1 MMVTQAN
8 KLSTAAYSMTLREK
22 RLVMLVA
29 SVIRKDDEH
38 MKRYSFPAADVMN
51 FLGLENNNN
60 GYNELRSVTGELLSR
75 VVDISTP
82 ETKRGYRQ
90 FQWMASASYI
100 PKEDSGTGQAMLEL
114 QAHSEMRPFLLE
126 LKEHF
131 SSIPFAEIAR
141 LPSFHSVRIFEI
153 LWAKSHQLMRG
164 TVKISLEELKKML
177 KLEKQYPNFADFRK
191 RVLDKAQQD
200 LDEKTPLSFTYEVE
214 KQGVKVVG
222 LVFTVKANQKAVEL
236 GLTLPDRLNVSELPP
251 VAEKKR
257 EDKARNNILL
267 RLVALG
273 VREAQAETLA
283 NSYDLDYIAENLD
296 VVEEKQRRGGIKHV
310 VSYVYKSLAQ
320 DYRDQEP
327 EIARAARERREA
339 QKEAERA
346 QLSLEE
352 QYEAERKR
360 VVEQTK
366 RDIGTAAI
374 LDDFRPHIE
383 LLGANNSLINNA
395 IKKHG
400 ATVDTTEAD
409 PLLRS
414 FLHQFILDTYAPPQF
429 RTFETWQEAQNE
441 AS

>member
-38 MKRYSFPAADVMN
+38 MKRYSFPAADVMK

-60 GYNELRSVTGELLSR
+60 GYNELRSVTGDLLSR
-75 VVDISTP
+75 VVDISSP
-82 ETKRGYRQ
+82 ETKRGYKQ

-164 TVKISLEELKKML
+164 TIKISLEELKKML

-214 KQGVKVVG
+214 KQGAKIVG

-236 GLTLPDRLNVSELPP
+236 GLTLPDHLNVSELPP

-267 RLVALG
+267 RLFALG
-273 VREAQAETLA
+273 IREKQAETLT

-296 VVEEKQRRGGIKHV
+296 IVEEKQRRGGIKHII
-310 VSYVYKSLAQ
+310 SYVYKALAQ

-327 EIARAARERREA
+327 EIAKAARERRET
-339 QKEAERA
+339 QKKAEQA

-352 QYEAERKR
+352 QYEEERER
-360 VVEQTK
+360 VIGETK
-366 RDIGTAAI
+366 QIISTAAI

-383 LLGANNSLINNA
+383 LLGANNSLISSA

-400 ATVDTTEAD
+400 ATIDSIEAD

-414 FLHQFILDTYAPPQF
+414 FLHQFILDAYAPPQF

>member
-1 MMVTQAN
+1 MVITQAN
-8 KLSTAAYSMTLREK
+8 ELATAAYSMTLREK

-29 SVIRKDDEH
+29 SVIRKDDDY
-38 MKRYSFPAADVMN
+38 MKRYSFPAAEVMK

-60 GYNELRSVTGELLSR
+60 GYNELRSVTGDLLSR
-75 VVDISTP
+75 VVDISSP

-114 QAHSEMRPFLLE
+114 QAHSQMRPFLLE

-153 LWAKSHQLMRG
+153 LWAKSHQLRRG

-200 LDEKTPLSFTYEVE
+200 LDEKTPLSFTYETE
-214 KQGVKVVG
+214 KQGLKVVG
-222 LVFTVKANQKAVEL
+222 LVFTVRPNKKAVEL
-236 GLTLPDRLNVSELPP
+236 GLTLPDRLDVSELPP

-257 EDKARNNILL
+257 DDKVRNRIIL

-296 VVEEKQRRGGIKHV
+296 VVEEKQRQGGIKHV

-327 EIARAARERREA
+327 EIAKAARERREA

-352 QYEAERKR
+352 QYEEERAR
-360 VVEQTK
+360 VIEETK

-383 LLGANNSLINNA
+383 LLGANNSLINSSV
-395 IKKHG
+395 KKHG
-400 ATVDTTEAD
+400 ATSDSIEAD

-414 FLHQFILDTYAPPQF
+414 FFHQFILDTYAPPQF
-429 RTFETWQEAQNE
+429 RTFEIWQEAQNE
-441 AS
+441 AA

>member
-1 MMVTQAN
+1 MIITQAN
-8 KLSTAAYSMTLREK
+8 ELSTAAYSMTLMEK
-22 RLVMLVA
+22 RLVLLVA
-29 SVIRKDDEH
+29 SMIRKDDDY
-38 MKRYSFPAADVMN
+38 MKRYSFPAAEVMR
-51 FLGLENNNN
+51 FLGLGNSNND
-60 GYNELRSVTGELLSR
+60 YQELRRVTGSLLSR
-75 VVDISTP
+75 VVDISTS
-82 ETKRGYRQ
+82 ETKKGYRQ

-100 PKEDSGTGQAMLEL
+100 PKEDSKTGQAMLEL
-114 QAHSEMRPFLLE
+114 QAHSQMRPFLLE

-153 LWAKSHQLMRG
+153 LWAKSHQLRRG
-164 TVKISLEELKKML
+164 TVTISLDELRKML

-200 LDEKTPLSFTYEVE
+200 LDEKTPLSFTYKTE
-214 KQGVKVVG
+214 KQGRKVIG
-222 LVFTVKANQKAVEL
+222 LIFTVKPNQKAAEL
-236 GLTLPDRLNVSELPP
+236 GLTLPEHLNFAELPP

-257 EDKARNNILL
+257 DDKARNRVVL

-273 VREAQAETLA
+273 EREAQAETLA

-327 EIARAARERREA
+327 EIAKAARERREA

-352 QYEAERKR
+352 QYEEERGR
-360 VVEQTK
+360 VIEETK

-383 LLGANNSLINNA
+383 LLGANNSLINSA
-395 IKKHG
+395 VKKHG
-400 ATVDTTEAD
+400 ATSDSIEAD

-414 FLHQFILDTYAPPQF
+414 FFHQFILDTYAPPQF
-429 RTFETWQEAQNE
+429 RTFEIWQEAQKE